1 MKAHSQSS
9 ARRPGHNILLFWF
22 FLVTRSMDGLVRET
36 AVSALNQRFLNFNY
50 VYIAFL
56 GLKRLLKNPLSIPL
70 LSAFCIIYLF
80 IYLFEFLWNKRVS
93 MGWLLLRL
101 TVTILA
107 NLRLTVD
114 VIPLLSPEIVLSR
127 LTFFLPEHGY
137 SVNLNETFKYAR
149 ILTPQRQETDSL

>member
-9 ARRPGHNILLFWF
+9 ARYPGHNILLSWF

-36 AVSALNQRFLNFNY
+36 AVSALNQRFLNFNH

-56 GLKRLLKNPLSIPL
+56 GLKRLLRILYRYHCFPL
-70 LSAFCIIYLF
+70 FVLF

-107 NLRLTVD
+107 NLRLTVN

>member
-1 MKAHSQSS
+1 MKAHSRSS
-9 ARRPGHNILLFWF
+9 ARCPGHNILLFWI
-22 FLVTRSMDGLVRET
+22 FLVTRSIDGLVRET

-80 IYLFEFLWNKRVS
+80 IYFEFLWNKWVS

-101 TVTILA
+101 TVPILA
-107 NLRLTVD
+107 SLRLTVN

-127 LTFFLPEHGY
+127 LTFSLPEHGY
-137 SVNLNETFKYAR
+137 SVNLSETFKYAQ

>member
-9 ARRPGHNILLFWF
+9 ARHPVHNILLFWF

-50 VYIAFL
+50 VYITFL

-70 LSAFCIIYLF
+70 LSAFCIICLF
-80 IYLFEFLWNKRVS
+80 IYFEFLWNKRVS

-107 NLRLTVD
+107 NLRLTVNI
-114 VIPLLSPEIVLSR
+114 IPLLSPEIVLSR
-127 LTFFLPEHGY
+127 LTFFLSENGY
-137 SVNLNETFKYAR
+137 SVNLNETFKYAQ

>member
-9 ARRPGHNILLFWF
+9 ARYPGHNILLSWF

-70 LSAFCIIYLF
+70 LSAFCIICLF
-80 IYLFEFLWNKRVS
+80 IYFEFLWNKRVS

-107 NLRLTVD
+107 NLRLTVN

-127 LTFFLPEHGY
+127 LTFFLSENGY
-137 SVNLNETFKYAR
+137 SVNLNETFKYAQ
-149 ILTPQRQETDSL
+149 ILTPQRQETD